1 MIMIDVYI
9 PSLGATYDFRVDE
22 TVKITSVVQEIS
34 EMLTNKYKS
43 TLNKTAEEF
52 IDLTAKSNTIMI
64 SDILNSRGYWTYD
77 KNNKRP
83 YMSIFDICELLQKA

>member
-22 TVKITSVVQEIS
+22 TTKLTSVVQEIS

-52 IDLTAKSNTIMI
+52 MLCSITDGR
-64 SDILNSRGYWTYD
+64 ILNSNISLTE
-77 KNNKRP
+77 NNVTNGCR
-83 YMSIFDICELLQKA
+83 LLMV